1 MLYGSGRACVHRLA
15 RASKS
20 VLLARIL
27 RVMYTCVCCALA
39 YDVRDLA
46 ATALAVESHVV
57 LVQRSPHRI
66 RQALFRWSVKR
77 LRAISMP
84 PCSASVLLARVS
96 PHVHVTASSARLRE
110 RKRKRERE
118 REREREL
125 LPTQHARMLHVR
137 ARIAMFSHPTL
148 FHSMAGGL
156 PCAALA
162 GVVIGAV
169 LLLCLLGVCIYYMR
183 RARATR
189 LDKAVELPSMPAQTS
204 V

>member
-1 MLYGSGRACVHRLA
+1 
-15 RASKS
+15 
-20 VLLARIL
+20 
-27 RVMYTCVCCALA
+27 MYTCVCCALA

-118 REREREL
+118 REREGERAL
-125 LPTQHARMLHVR
+125 SDTACTHVACARSHSNVLTSHSVSFHGRRTAVCGTGGSGDWRCAPAVPAGCVHILHAAR
-137 ARIAMFSHPTL
+137 ASNAFGQGRRTSVH
-148 FHSMAGGL
+148 AGTN
-156 PCAALA
+156 
-162 GVVIGAV
+162 
-169 LLLCLLGVCIYYMR
+169 LCLTRTR
-183 RARATR
+183 RLRT
-189 LDKAVELPSMPAQTS
+189 
-204 V
+204 